1 MPSTGLDTVSP
12 ISSLTGR
19 SSIGHATWRRQLKTL
34 GLTRFS
40 VIGGS
45 GGGPYALACA
55 YELPGRVTRAGLIS
69 GVGPYD
75 APGATRGM
83 RWQNR
88 LGFQFGARF
97 PPTHAGFIMSS
108 MERQLRRDP
117 ERTLNAIAR
126 AMSPADAEIA
136 RRPEVHEVLAAE
148 IAEAFRQ
155 GSRGAARDVVLLGRS
170 WGFHLDAIKPVVL
183 LWQGEDD
190 VLVPPAMGRHLATQI
205 PELPCDVLC
214 RRRPPAHRPHA
225 RDHQGVHTIGHLSD
239 SGAKPST
246 PSSPASPPKFPPTA
260 AHARRRALLP
270 EDAGSAPHALRRS
283 LQPKL
288 AQDTVLCESRRV
300 SAGRRASERDH
311 QQIRVHD
318 NRFASAIAV
327 RGRKPG
333 IAGKT

>member
-1 MPSTGLDTVSP
+1 MTANSGRTLPLRDGRHLGFAEYGKPDGEPGFYFHGHPGSRLEPGFADVAATEAGVRIVALDRPGYGLSDFQPDRTILDWPRDVEE
-12 ISSLTGR
+12 
-19 SSIGHATWRRQLKTL
+19 AAEAL

-55 YELPGRVTRAGLIS
+55 YELPERVTRAGLIS

-75 APGATRGM
+75 APGATQGM

-88 LGFQFGARF
+88 LGFQFAARF
-97 PPTHAGFIMSS
+97 PPLARLIMSS

-117 ERTLNAIAR
+117 ERTLNAIVR
-126 AMSPADAEIA
+126 AMSPSDAEIA

-170 WGFHLDAIKPVVL
+170 WGFRLDAIKPVVL

-205 PELPCDVLC
+205 PNC
-214 RRRPPAHRPHA
+214 HA
-225 RDHQGVHTIGHLSD
+225 TFFPGAGHLLID
-239 SGAKPST
+239 
-246 PSSPASPPKFPPTA
+246 
-260 AHARRRALLP
+260 HMP
-270 EDAGSAPHALRRS
+270 EIIKAFTRSA
-283 LQPKL
+283 
-288 AQDTVLCESRRV
+288 T
-300 SAGRRASERDH
+300 
-311 QQIRVHD
+311 
-318 NRFASAIAV
+318 
-327 RGRKPG
+327 
-333 IAGKT
+333 